1 MSTVN
6 GFQVGSETLKY
17 NYESL
22 DNYNTPNFS
31 TSSSTTYAVG
41 DYVMYNGKLYKCTT
55 ATTGGTWVS
64 GNWTEAVLS
73 DDVSDLSRQL
83 SDLKSDVVGYSTE
96 VSVDNSS
103 SGWALYGDGRCYKKS
118 TYGLDKYQV
127 IAGNLYYLH
136 LANGAEYNSYR
147 TFQWQTSSSVS
158 STNPSNVISGETVGP
173 FDKFVT
179 APEGATYLVVARL
192 LTETGNKVY
201 NGTNANPIELR
212 VSNIED
218 SINSDGGVWRD

>member
-64 GNWTEAVLS
+64 DDWNEAVLS
-73 DDVSDLSRQL
+73 EDVRDLTRQL
-83 SDLKSDVVGYSTE
+83 SDVHQVVTVTLTAAGWSSNQQVATVTGVLADVTKQMISPIPAPASEAAYVVAGVMAISQAADALTFRCVHVPTADLTVYVFIDE
-96 VSVDNSS
+96 V
-103 SGWALYGDGRCYKKS
+103 
-118 TYGLDKYQV
+118 
-127 IAGNLYYLH
+127 
-136 LANGAEYNSYR
+136 
-147 TFQWQTSSSVS
+147 
-158 STNPSNVISGETVGP
+158 
-173 FDKFVT
+173 VT
-179 APEGATYLVVARL
+179 A
-192 LTETGNKVY
+192 
-201 NGTNANPIELR
+201 NA
-212 VSNIED
+212 
-218 SINSDGGVWRD
+218 